1 MLKEFTRGWKV
12 RLGLGIFLT
21 FLLAVAAGPWFVSHV
36 VHLDPRAVD
45 YRYLGAGPNV
55 HHLLGTTTNG
65 EDVLAQLIIGARGSV
80 LIGLIAALV
89 ATGMAVAV
97 GVAGAFLGGW
107 SDHVSTLLTNLLLTL
122 PGLPLILVI
131 AGYLHGGQILTI
143 GLLLGFLGWAGGARN
158 LRAQTLSLR
167 SRDFVT
173 AMRMLGESRWR
184 LMCFEVLPHLLSL
197 LSALF
202 LYGIVGGIL
211 GEASL
216 AFLGI
221 GSGDS
226 LTWGVMISEAQRQN
240 GLLRGMWWWFVPPG
254 LCIALISTGVAFI
267 NFGVDEVT
275 NPKLRSARYKA
286 VRKFRSPVT
295 EPAQDQPHDAARL
308 LDVRHLTVEY
318 LGERGAVRACDDL
331 SFTLDRGEILGVA
344 GESGSGKSTLIT
356 ALTRLQRPPA
366 VTSGGQVL
374 LHSRPGER
382 PLDLVA
388 LPERELR
395 ELRWRR
401 VAIVL
406 QNAMDALNPVMR
418 LDAQFADVLHA
429 HDRNLSAKQIDQ
441 RTRELLVMVGISAD
455 RVRSYPHELSG
466 GMRQRAMIA
475 LALAC
480 DPQLVVMDEPTTA
493 VDVVMQRQILSQI
506 LQLRERL
513 GFAVVFVT
521 HDLSLLLELA
531 DRIAIMYAGRIVEI
545 GTSKDIYFTPK
556 HPYTTALRDSFP
568 PLREPVTHL
577 DGIPGSPPDLRHL
590 PGGCAFHSR
599 CAHATRAC
607 ETAPPVLR
615 RVDNQDVACVLH
627 EHAPEAAAA
636 PVEASR

>member
-1 MLKEFTRGWKV
+1 VLREFTRGWKV
-12 RLGLGIFLT
+12 RLGLAIFLL
-21 FLLAVAAGPWFVSHV
+21 FLLAAAVGPWFVEHV
-36 VHLDPRAVD
+36 AHLDPRGVD
-45 YRYLGAGPNV
+45 YQHLGSAPSAAHV
-55 HHLLGTTTNG
+55 LGTTTNG
-65 EDVLAQLIIGARGSV
+65 EDVLAQLIVGARGSV
-80 LIGLIAALV
+80 LIGLITALV
-89 ATGMAVAV
+89 ATGMAVVV
-97 GVAGAFLGGW
+97 GVTGAFLGGV

-131 AGYLHGGQILTI
+131 AGYLHGGGIVAI
-143 GLLLGFLGWAGGARN
+143 GLLLGFLGWAGSARN

-173 AMRMLGESRWR
+173 AMRMLGEGRLR

-197 LSALF
+197 LAALF

-221 GSGDS
+221 GSGNQ
-226 LTWGVMISEAQRQN
+226 LTWGVMISEAQNQN
-240 GLLRGMWWWFVPPG
+240 GLLRGMWWWFVSPG

-275 NPKLRSARYKA
+275 NPRLRSARYKA
-286 VRKFRSPVT
+286 VRRFRRTTMDRAPEPVT
-295 EPAQDQPHDAARL
+295 GPQRL
-308 LDVRHLTVEY
+308 LDVNHLTVEY
-318 LGERGAVRACDDL
+318 LAERGSVVACNDL

-366 VTSGGQVL
+366 VTSNGQIM
-374 LHSRPGER
+374 LHSRVDESPV
-382 PLDLVA
+382 DLA
-388 LPERELR
+388 TLSERELR
-395 ELRWRR
+395 KLRWKGI
-401 VAIVL
+401 AIVL

-418 LDAQFADVLHA
+418 LGAQFADVLRA
-429 HDRNLSAKQIDQ
+429 HDRSLTQQQVTQ
-441 RTRELLVMVGISAD
+441 RTMELLTMVGISGD
-455 RVRSYPHELSG
+455 RARSYPHELSG

-480 DPQLVVMDEPTTA
+480 NPQLVVMDEPTTA

-506 LQLRERL
+506 LELRERL

-545 GTSKDIYFTPK
+545 GTSRDLYFAPK
-556 HPYTTALRDSFP
+556 HPYTMALRDSFP
-568 PLREPVTHL
+568 PLRQPINRL
-577 DGIPGSPPDLRHL
+577 DGIPGSPPDLRRP
-590 PGGCAFHSR
+590 PGGCPFHPR
-599 CAHATRAC
+599 CTRASEEC
-607 ETAPPVLR
+607 ATELPALR
-615 RVDNQDVACVLH
+615 RVDDQDVACLLYGRPTGVP
-627 EHAPEAAAA
+627 APAGVAQ
-636 PVEASR
+636 